1 MNRIKHHVKKG
12 DHVEVIS
19 GNFRGSTGK
28 ILEVLPKKNRVLIE
42 GVRLIKK
49 HLRKSQDNP
58 SGHDRGTRRPDPHL
72 ECETGR
78 THREGRRRRAKTKA
92 TKEKKSKKPQESSG
106 VKSRFARMT
115 TKMKNEF
122 YREYKERVMPAL
134 REQHGYKNDHQIP
147 KLEKVVVNTSVGSQ
161 SDVKQALE
169 DAKTELALITGQK
182 PAETRA
188 KKSISNFKL
197 RKEQAIGA
205 KVTLRGEHM
214 YEFMER
220 LIKASLP
227 RIRDFRGVS
236 PKGFD
241 GNGNYTLGVSDQSI
255 FPEVELDKIKR
266 NIGFDVTIVT
276 TARTNEEAKSLFS
289 EMGMPF
295 SDRPKKPVAPSRLTI
310 S

>member
-1 MNRIKHHVKKG
+1 M
-12 DHVEVIS
+12 
-19 GNFRGSTGK
+19 
-28 ILEVLPKKNRVLIE
+28 
-42 GVRLIKK
+42 
-49 HLRKSQDNP
+49 Q
-58 SGHDRGTRRPDPHL
+58 
-72 ECETGR
+72 
-78 THREGRRRRAKTKA
+78 
-92 TKEKKSKKPQESSG
+92 
-106 VKSRFARMT
+106 
-115 TKMKNEF
+115 NEF
-122 YREYKERVMPAL
+122 YQHYKERVMPAL
-134 REQHGYKNDHQIP
+134 RELHGYKNANQIP
-147 KLEKVVVNTSVGSQ
+147 KLEKVVINTSVGSQ

-205 KVTLRGEHM
+205 KVTLRGARM

-220 LIKASLP
+220 LIKAALP

-276 TARTNEEAKSLFS
+276 TARTNEEAKSLLS
-289 EMGMPF
+289 ELGMPF
-295 SDRPKKPVAPSRLTI
+295 SDRAKKPAAAEAAA
-310 S
+310 